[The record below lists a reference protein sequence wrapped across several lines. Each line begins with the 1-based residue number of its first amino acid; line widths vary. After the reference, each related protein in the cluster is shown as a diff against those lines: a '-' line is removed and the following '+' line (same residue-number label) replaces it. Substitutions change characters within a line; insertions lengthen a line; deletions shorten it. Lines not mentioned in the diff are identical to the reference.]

1 MTPRPAIAADL
12 PAIAA
17 LHAANWRR
25 DYAGLLPEHV
35 LGAPLDAFM
44 TRLWSPAS
52 GIMDKTLV
60 LAGQGG
66 VMGFATHDRG
76 AAEGLYLSSLH
87 VAAASRGS
95 GAGRA
100 LMGAVAA
107 LAGDGPLW
115 LEVLC
120 GNHPTRAIYRHW
132 GGVEGAPFTDEM
144 LGAMVQS
151 CKVSWPSG
159 TGLAMHLGVAPCS

>member
-1 MTPRPAIAADL
+1 MTPRPATPTDL

-25 DYAGLLPEHV
+25 DYAGLLPAAA
-35 LGAPLDAFM
+35 LGAPLMALM
-44 TRLWSPAS
+44 TRLWSPSS
-52 GIMDKTLV
+52 GILDKTLV

-66 VMGFATHDRG
+66 VMGFATHDRRG
-76 AAEGLYLSSLH
+76 AEGLYLSSLH
-87 VAAASRGS
+87 VAAPARGC

-100 LMGAVAA
+100 LMGAVAE

-120 GNHPTRAIYRHW
+120 GNHPARAIYRHW
-132 GGVEGAPFTDEM
+132 GGVEGPPFADEM

-151 CKVSWPSG
+151 CRVSWPSG
-159 TGLAMHLGVAPCS
+159 KRLAVHLGAMPGS